1 MIGIIDYKLG
11 NLTSVKNALDKL
23 GVTNFI
29 SDDPLK
35 LKKSKGLILP
45 GVGAAGT
52 GMKNLKAKKLDR
64 LIFEDIASGKPFL
77 GTCLGMQL
85 LFEFSEED
93 KTECLGI
100 FKGTVKKFPSIV
112 SSPRTRESIN
122 NNIKIPQIG
131 WNQFEITNNESR
143 IMGNIED
150 ESYFYFV
157 NSYYCEP
164 IDKSIITGVTEY
176 GIIFASVIERDNV
189 FATQFHSEKSGD
201 DGLQILKNF
210 A

>member
-1 MIGIIDYKLG
+1 MIAIIDYKLG

-23 GVTNFI
+23 NIPNFI
-29 SDDPLK
+29 SDDPEK
-35 LKKSKGLILP
+35 LKTSKGLILP

-52 GMKNLKAKKLDR
+52 GMKNLKAKNLDQ
-64 LIFEDIASGKPFL
+64 LIIQEIKNGKPFL

-85 LFEFSEED
+85 LFEFSDED

-100 FKGTVKKFPSIV
+100 FKGTVKKFPSSLKV
-112 SSPRTRESIN
+112 
-122 NNIKIPQIG
+122 PQIG
-131 WNQFEITNNESR
+131 WNTTGILNSESKV
-143 IMGNIED
+143 MENIKD

-164 IDKSIITGVTEY
+164 LDKSIITGVTEY
-176 GIIFASVIERDNV
+176 GIIFASIVEKDNV

-201 DGLQILKNF
+201 DGLQLLKNF
-210 A
+210 GEICK